1 MELALVLVPFALAA
15 AIPLLGRRLPATRLN
30 WILAGIMLALF
41 GGLLARI
48 PTLAVT
54 GPQILTYPWAPQ
66 LGLAFTLYLDG
77 LALLFAL
84 LITGIGAAIFLYAGY
99 YLSDARRAPLFF
111 AVLSAFTGSMLGLV
125 LAGNLL
131 LLFVFWELTSVT
143 SFLLIS
149 YERTPAARAA
159 GLQAL
164 VVTAGGGL
172 ALLAGLVILGA
183 AAGSFELAAILSAQL
198 QGHPWYAG
206 MTILIALGCLTKSA
220 QWPFHFWLPAGMTA
234 PTPAS
239 AFLHSATMVKA
250 GVFLLARLYPVLGD
264 TALWTWGL
272 SAVGLTTMLVGAAV
286 APRQHDL
293 KAILAYATVSWLGAL
308 VLLLGQPG
316 HHGYEAAMVGIVA
329 HALYKSPLFMVAG
342 AIDHRM
348 GTRDIRRLGG
358 LWRPMPAA
366 AAITLASGLSMMGIF
381 PLLGFVAKEA
391 LLEALIE
398 LRHPLG
404 PLVLAGAWL
413 AAALTVTAALI
424 LIWEPFAK
432 DAKANAQRHE
442 GEAGGHSSQS
452 HHTSRLLL
460 LGPGVIAAVALLA
473 GLGLEGW
480 MRPLF
485 DLAAGGETELH
496 LFAGL
501 NTAFALSM
509 GALALGAAAFL
520 VRGRWRG
527 WGPPLP
533 SGQDVYGWLMGGLER
548 VGDLALRTQDGK
560 LSHYLAVI
568 LGVVG
573 VLIALPGA
581 TYLRGLQPSLT
592 LQGGADVM
600 KAVLL
605 LLALGAT
612 LASVI
617 FKNHLL
623 AALALGVSGYAIG
636 GIFLLEPAPDVALV
650 QVLVETL
657 AVVLIIVML
666 SRISELKRRRA
677 TEALWGGG
685 RGALLRDGLIATL
698 VGGGVGAFAMASV
711 VNRPGRDS
719 TAVGWYLENAYPL
732 AGVTDVVGAIVTD
745 FRGADT
751 LLEITVFSMAALGVL
766 SVLALAAREG
776 AAPPAPLPSGDAF
789 GISAA
794 DAQRL
799 RGPDEIATPLTRLG
813 ATLMLPFG
821 ALLALSSLLYAG
833 DAPGDGFSAGVIGGI
848 SLALWYAVFGYEKTS
863 RVLGRL
869 PSELLVGA
877 GLLLAL
883 LNAGLPLLGGNP
895 FFAHSG
901 LGDVPLPAGL
911 HVSSATI
918 FEVAI
923 LLTVFG
929 SVVNIINAIANPS
942 GRSPR

>member
-1 MELALVLVPFALAA
+1 MELALILVPFALAA
-15 AIPLLGRRLPATRLN
+15 LAPLVGQRIPADRLN
-30 WILAGIMLALF
+30 WGFAAALLALF
-41 GGLLARI
+41 GGLLTRI
-48 PTLAVT
+48 PTLAAA
-54 GPQILTYPWAPQ
+54 GPQTLAYPWAPQ

-99 YLSDARRAPLFF
+99 YLTDRRRAPLFF
-111 AVLSAFTGSMLGLV
+111 AILSAFTGSMLGLV

-131 LLFVFWELTSVT
+131 LLFIFWELTSIT

-149 YERTPAARAA
+149 YERTPQARAA

-172 ALLAGLVILGA
+172 ALLAGLVILGF
-183 AAGSFELAAILSAQL
+183 AAGSFEMAEIVATGL

-206 MTILIALGCLTKSA
+206 MTILIAIGCLTKSA

-250 GVFLLARLYPVLGD
+250 GVFLLARLYPALGD
-264 TALWTWGL
+264 TPLWTWGL
-272 SAVGLTTMLVGAAV
+272 TTVGLTTMIVGAAV

-308 VLLLGQPG
+308 VLLLGQPAG
-316 HHGYEAAMVGIVA
+316 HGYEAAMVGIVA

-342 AIDHRM
+342 AIDHRQ

-358 LWRPMPAA
+358 LWRAMPAA
-366 AAITLASGLSMMGIF
+366 AGISLISALSMMGIF
-381 PLLGFVAKEA
+381 PLLGFVAKET

-398 LRHPLG
+398 LHHPLG
-404 PLVLAGAWL
+404 PLALAGVWL

-424 LIWEPFAK
+424 LVWEPFFGPPAPEVAHG
-432 DAKANAQRHE
+432 DGH
-442 GEAGGHSSQS
+442 GGH
-452 HHTSRLLL
+452 TISRLIL
-460 LGPGVIAAVALLA
+460 LGPGLIAAVALLA
-473 GLGLEGW
+473 GPGLEGW
-480 MRPLF
+480 LRPLF

-496 LFAGL
+496 LFAGFNL
-501 NTAFALSM
+501 AFALSM
-509 GALALGAAAFL
+509 AAIAAGAAAFL
-520 VRGRWRG
+520 TRGRWRS

-533 SGQDVYGWLMGGLER
+533 SGQDVYGRLMGGLER
-548 VGDLALRTQDGK
+548 LGDLALRTQNGK

-581 TYLRGLQPSLT
+581 AYLRGLQPSLT

-612 LASVI
+612 FASVI

-657 AVVLIIVML
+657 AAVLIIVML
-666 SRISELKRRRA
+666 SRISEQKRRRA

-685 RGALLRDGLIATL
+685 RGALLRDGLIAAL

-719 TAVGWYLENAYPL
+719 SAVAWYLENAYPL
-732 AGVTDVVGAIVTD
+732 AGVTDVVGSIVTD

-766 SVLALAAREG
+766 SVLALTSREG
-776 AAPPAPLPSGDAF
+776 QAPPTAPEP
-789 GISAA
+789 
-794 DAQRL
+794 R
-799 RGPDEIATPLTRLG
+799 PDEIATPLTRLG

-821 ALLALSSLLYAG
+821 ALLALASLLYAG

-863 RVLGRL
+863 RLAGRL

-883 LNAGLPLLGGNP
+883 LNAGLPLLGGSP

-901 LGDVPLPAGL
+901 LGDLPLPAGL

-929 SVVNIINAIANPS
+929 SVVNIINAIANPT
-942 GRSPR
+942 GRSAK